1 MMRSPSR
8 SSIIAYHATSA
19 RSYQVMSQ
27 AYQRKMDKEKAIQSL
42 TKAVELAPDNQ
53 GLKNQLQQLKGGS

>member
-1 MMRSPSR
+1 
-8 SSIIAYHATSA
+8 
-19 RSYQVMSQ
+19 MSQ

-53 GLKNQLQQLKGGS
+53 GFKNQLQQLKGGS